1 MIRKFEKP
9 GDWQGTTRLMQ
20 KVKLSFH
27 SGFADDESLI
37 EIESDICHIIMCI
50 YDCDGYT
57 GKVEGKIMQQILSD
71 RCIDELIQALQ
82 NAKNHR

>member
-20 KVKLSFH
+20 KVQLSFH